1 MTLILIISPLNQL
14 VRKEFKAMR
23 KIFVYVSSVLCLALI
38 VSCAISVKADNSR
51 YVISAKAGGV
61 SMVSGQVTIT
71 RKNTKSAVALTAKDQ
86 IEAGDIVTTAS
97 DGRAEITL
105 NPGSYLRIGENSSF
119 EFTTTI
125 LEDLR
130 LKLLKGSAVFEATG
144 GEYLAIRIEVTT
156 PQTVVSL
163 VKKGIYRLN
172 VTSDDTEI
180 QVWKGEAQ
188 VGSGIALKVKS
199 GKTLTIG
206 SSDAGIA
213 KLDKKDQDSLDLW
226 SKSRAKF
233 FADERDK
240 LEKKDV
246 RQAMS
251 SFYGGYGRS
260 LGGFPFYG
268 AWLSNAG
275 TFGCRYFI
283 PFDPWAWSSPYGFNY
298 FNAGFGWSFFSGLP
312 FWGSYYCPYTC
323 NSYATPIYT
332 GVNNGNTNGS
342 NTGNGNVT
350 SKGNGIIR
358 DSRGPSPRQIIDE
371 PSIPTRPVD
380 RSPSP
385 PLSIPSGNS
394 PTKTERPATTKIP

>member
-1 MTLILIISPLNQL
+1 
-14 VRKEFKAMR
+14 MR
-23 KIFVYVSSVLCLALI
+23 KFFVYISSMLCLALI
-38 VSCAISVKADNSR
+38 VSCAVSVKADNSR

-61 SMVSGQVTIT
+61 SLVSGQVTVT
-71 RKNTKSAVALTAKDQ
+71 RKNNTAATLTAKDQ
-86 IEAGDIVTTAS
+86 IEAGDIVTTGS

-105 NPGSYLRIGENSSF
+105 NPGSYLRIGENTSF

-130 LKLLKGSAVFEATG
+130 LKLLKGSAVVEATG
-144 GEYLAIRIEVTT
+144 GDYLAIRIEVTT
-156 PQTVVSL
+156 PQTVVNL

-172 VTSDDTEI
+172 VTSNDTEV

-188 VGSGIALKVKS
+188 VGSGMALKVKS
-199 GKTLTIG
+199 GRTLTIG
-206 SSDAGIA
+206 SSDAGIS

-226 SKSRAKF
+226 SKTRAKF

-268 AWLSNAG
+268 AWLSGAG

-283 PFDPWAWSSPYGFNY
+283 PFDPWAWSSPYGFSY

-323 NSYATPIYT
+323 NSYGTPYYT

-342 NTGNGNVT
+342 GTSNGNST

-358 DSRGPSPRQIIDE
+358 DTRGPSPRQIFDQPNV
-371 PSIPTRPVD
+371 PSMPKSSPID

-385 PLSIPSGNS
+385 PLAIPSGNS
-394 PTKTERPATTKIP
+394 TTKTGRP